1 MKRFMTIV
9 MFLLPTMVTI
19 PVLKAQLLDNYDG
32 VGGLTYTTEGTWVV
46 SNGKYEAQ
54 TGGIS
59 GPEHSYASYDL
70 TLSNSSWSLSKDKQ
84 NEWIGWM
91 DLNRTTGVSGWGA
104 SNYSCGMVLAA
115 NNADFNENITNGYAI
130 GFRNSDDQLVLFKF
144 DTGIVSGT
152 IELPGTASIVVES
165 GYIYADDDNGVNFYV
180 KLESNGKWTVKYKKG
195 APLSDENAT
204 NPSNY
209 NDGSVTSLEAEGTY
223 SGASYKYAGWIYA
236 HYTGTNEKAFFDN
249 FGIGTV
255 DQSLPVILS
264 SFFATV
270 APGSIFLSWST
281 ESEIENMGFNI
292 YRKRLGGDYSLLI
305 SFLDNPALAGH
316 GTTTKVHTY
325 SYTDKSVQPGATY
338 TYLLSDVSYAGVEK
352 KHSDKEVTV
361 TVPEGVGQVAGKY
374 KLESIYPNPFNPSFT
389 VPLTLSENQPVEIVL
404 YDSRGN
410 AGRTLKN
417 EVLSAGSYKFTYT
430 TPDLP
435 SGIYFVRVRIGE
447 CFEMRKIVLVK

>member
-1 MKRFMTIV
+1 MQKAIRTLIALTIIV
-9 MFLLPTMVTI
+9 AMAGV
-19 PVLKAQLLDNYDG
+19 VKAQLLDNYDG
-32 VGGLTYTTEGTWVV
+32 VGGLTYTTEGTWVI
-46 SNGKYEAQ
+46 SNGKFEAQ
-54 TGGIS
+54 TGGTTE
-59 GPEHSYASYDL
+59 PEHSYASYDL
-70 TLSNSSWSLSKDKQ
+70 TLSNSTWSLSKDKQ

-91 DLNRTTGVSGWGA
+91 DLNRDIVSGWGA
-104 SNYSCGMVLAA
+104 NYYSCGMVLAA
-115 NNADFNENITNGYAI
+115 NSADFNESTTKGYAI
-130 GFRNSDDQLVLFKF
+130 GFRDSDDQLVLFRF
-144 DTGIVSGT
+144 NTGIVSGT
-152 IELPGTASIVVES
+152 KELPGAASIVVES
-165 GYIYADDDNGVNFYV
+165 GYTYANVDNGVNFYV

-195 APLSDENAT
+195 DPFSDENAT

-209 NDGSVTSLEAEGTY
+209 IDGSVTSSVAEETY
-223 SGASYKYAGWIYA
+223 SGTSYKYAGWVYA
-236 HYTGTNEKAFFDN
+236 HSSGSSDKAYFDN

-255 DQSLPVILS
+255 DQSLPVILG

-270 APGSIFLSWST
+270 APSSIFLSWST

-292 YRKRLGGDYSLLI
+292 YRKLLGGDYSLLI

-316 GTTTKVHTY
+316 GTTTKAHTY

-352 KHSDKEVTV
+352 KHTDKEVTV

-374 KLESIYPNPFNPSFT
+374 KLENIYPNPFNPSFT
-389 VPLTLSENQPVEIVL
+389 VPLTLSENQLVEIVL

-410 AGRTLKN
+410 VVCTLKN